1 MQTTETLVSDEAI
14 QAISE
19 SDESPN
25 VGGLYVRLSAC
36 LRDRL
41 VKVMVLYV

>member
-19 SDESPN
+19 SDESAD
-25 VGGLYVRLSAC
+25 VGGLYVTTSDSVC
-36 LRDRL
+36 VDRL
-41 VKVMVLYV
+41 K